1 MLADATDAVLRLL
14 AAFLNVNR
22 GEGAAEVPW
31 PEPLPRPG
39 DEPAEQPDPEA
50 RAAER
55 RAAAAHIFERTLP
68 PDRR

>member
-22 GEGAAEVPW
+22 AENAPEVPW
-31 PEPLPRPG
+31 PDPLPRPG
-39 DEPAEQPDPEA
+39 DDQAERPDPEA
-50 RAAER
+50 RAAEQ